1 MNGHTLLTIYKTHF
15 LQEHIGEVDFYL
27 ILKKWLLCMCVC
39 DYGMWHTWRSE
50 DNLVVLFISSHCY
63 VGSKDWFQGLNPGG
77 QAYMTSAF
85 TC

>member
-1 MNGHTLLTIYKTHF
+1 
-15 LQEHIGEVDFYL
+15 
-27 ILKKWLLCMCVC
+27 
-39 DYGMWHTWRSE
+39 MWHTWRSE
-50 DNLVVLFISSHCY
+50 DNLVVLFISAHCY